1 MRGREATA
9 VGELTG
15 CPPSTP
21 MQTACPVRGSSSRSS
36 AYSSPP
42 ACSYSAPQ
50 PSRVPGGSVE
60 HLTATEGLRNVHIP
74 GPSRALSTISSG
86 SRHDACPTCAM
97 DSAPSGAR
105 YRPLTRAPPPR
116 ERAVIPITASS
127 RSRARPLRAPE
138 TALARPDPAAKR
150 CLPPNQPTG
159 RERGGW
165 GDCGGVRSPCAAVA
179 PVWLVIVRVP
189 VDVLAPPGFVSA
201 ARHRAAARSAVPRW
215 EFNSLMESQTRAKP
229 ARTSGIAPPCRDS
242 ETSDLQ
248 DLRGYDLA
256 PATP

>member
-50 PSRVPGGSVE
+50 PSRVPGRSVE

-127 RSRARPLRAPE
+127 RSRARPLRPPGPPSHGRI
-138 TALARPDPAAKR
+138 LLRSAA
-150 CLPPNQPTG
+150 CLPASRRVVSVVVGAIAVVSAPHA
-159 RERGGW
+159 
-165 GDCGGVRSPCAAVA
+165 AAVA

>member
-36 AYSSPP
+36 AYSAPP

-50 PSRVPGGSVE
+50 PSRAPGRSVE

-127 RSRARPLRAPE
+127 RSRARPLRAPG

-150 CLPPNQPTG
+150 CLPPSQPTG

-165 GDCGGVRSPCAAVA
+165 GDCGGVRSPCGCGGAG
-179 PVWLVIVRVP
+179 LVGDCARAGGRVGP
-189 VDVLAPPGFVSA
+189 AGL
-201 ARHRAAARSAVPRW
+201 RPRGP
-215 EFNSLMESQTRAKP
+215 SPRRGTLG
-229 ARTSGIAPPCRDS
+229 RTSFG
-242 ETSDLQ
+242 TS
-248 DLRGYDLA
+248 
-256 PATP
+256 TP